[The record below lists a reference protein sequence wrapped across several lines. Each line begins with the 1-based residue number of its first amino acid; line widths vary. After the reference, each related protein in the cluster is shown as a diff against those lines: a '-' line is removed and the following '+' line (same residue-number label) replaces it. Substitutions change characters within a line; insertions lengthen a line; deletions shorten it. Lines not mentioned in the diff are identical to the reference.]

1 MTPPPWSLTGHGL
14 IALYPPGPHTPPGAL
29 MLVRYAGSPVG
40 PYDELLWLTPAASP
54 AGTRPQ
60 VQAIW
65 VSTRESAVGG
75 QRNWG
80 LPKRLA
86 RFGWSGSA
94 RRGAVHVTGENGA
107 EVARLAF
114 EVGRPRLPV
123 TTALIPAPLRTL
135 AQPPLAPG
143 GRWLLTRVGAAG
155 QVTPARLT
163 VEHADGLHPFLRHAR
178 PALTLAAP
186 AFRLVFPLPDE
197 T

>member
-1 MTPPPWSLTGHGL
+1 MTPPPWLLTGHGL
-14 IALYPPGPHTPPGAL
+14 LALYPPGPHAPPGAL

-54 AGTRPQ
+54 VGVRPQ

-65 VSTRESAVGG
+65 VSTRQSVVWG

-86 RFGWSGSA
+86 RFGWSGDA
-94 RRGAVHVTGENGA
+94 RRGGVRVTGESGA

-114 EVGRPRLPV
+114 EVGRLRLPV
-123 TTALIPAPLRTL
+123 TTALLPAPLRTL

-143 GRWLLTRVGAAG
+143 GRWLLTRVGGAG
-155 QVTPARLT
+155 HVTPARLS
-163 VEHADGLHPFLRHAR
+163 VGHADGLHPLLRRAR
-178 PALTLAAP
+178 PGPTLAAP
-186 AFRLVFPLPDE
+186 DFRLVFPLPDE
-197 T
+197 A